1 MVQTRHRSL
10 ASAGLYWSG
19 LGLVARCATDWT
31 RGHGLGRAV
40 VWSRL
45 LVGDLLAV
53 AQAHVGIRC
62 RP

>member
-1 MVQTRHRSL
+1 MVQSHHRSL

-19 LGLVARCATDWT
+19 LGLVARCATDWS
-31 RGHGLGRAV
+31 GGDGLGRAA
-40 VWSRL
+40 VWSGL